1 MNKFIQKNK
10 FILVLLTIVICLSCA
25 YGLTVKLDPTVNAA
39 ATAKRSATD
48 YSWATMS
55 NTAAKYFGWTTS
67 PDGDHGKDVDMPN
80 YKTGFAGAFLGYL
93 NADDQESHYVIA
105 AIESDT
111 VKYSYSTLGSLDQYM
126 GNRDAWRDSA
136 KIYAGFGY
144 ALTSCGIDEPV
155 IVGQATDNKRN
166 IIGPVVLIIFLLCM
180 ALPEF
185 FKMVLTF
192 LSVANP
198 FKLFIGNDSVL
209 KSIVPSIATGSGF
222 IDSTTGTIY
231 GDQTHTSVSN
241 IASKM
246 GDALNSLSDMITGL
260 YNQLYSLSFFAV
272 IPIMIALALFSWLVL
287 RKKAGSV
294 FKNLAIRVVF
304 IGLGVPLLLAC
315 YTAAID
321 SVKDFM
327 IDTSLGTPISVVTS
341 TFCDYGNWALGV
353 SNDNSSYLRLP
364 EGVTLTV
371 NQNSQT
377 YTYDAA
383 KSTSDRRIVQLINGV
398 IDPNLYSSA
407 VLSATPGLDA
417 RDIASDDK
425 ALVRSTRGGSSS
437 ERVTAVINMLQR
449 YTKGE
454 YITAANFASKMN
466 KSFSKSSKY
475 YAILF
480 NQSNSWEDFSPNN
493 APDNKFPIADGED
506 EINIS
511 AADAKDFAEHR
522 LTTGSPFNAD
532 EEIHDDYGDLDYN
545 IKNIFWCGFG
555 PSDFT
560 INSRTGVGVYRG
572 SAKQNNGNNTQ
583 DWGHQTLCRMA
594 AYNLLSSTF
603 SDTVI
608 TVYSPADAS
617 TNQVQLAHYAVSVA
631 GQGYME
637 LAYVFDACAIM
648 CCLMVL
654 GYGYGFALL
663 FACFKGLIQIF
674 PKVLTGMIGSIR
686 GIAGTV
692 ALVAALIIE
701 ILGTCIMY
709 SLGSMFIGSVYDL
722 IETPLAIL
730 LSSIGDLPPQASAL
744 VTVVAS
750 AVIIIYLTKM
760 LLKYRTAVVKS
771 VSETATGFIN
781 KFMET
786 NVVAPNLES
795 GMSAGNLASIGLGMA
810 MVGASTPVG
819 NKLADRAGDL
829 TDKIANADADKVASA
844 AMSGTSLT
852 GAHGEKYASAA
863 DAEKAK
869 NEADMHESSTSLNA
883 DTGGHYSAGN
893 PNGSLADDSESAVK
907 TTDDVAADYVNDNG
921 EDFEKEIGY
930 SSGSSDDSAAN
941 HSKLAD
947 KRKAGTDSD
956 EDNSEEEFTGYSGK
970 VSHGDGS
977 AEEYENG
984 RLVAKWDSDGNKI
997 VDNSTQEITG
1007 TQTTDITSEEQGEAD
1022 SKSAGRGKSKNLVD
1036 NSSSDDDT
1044 STASAGSSASG
1055 GASGQSGNKLVMTD
1069 ANGNSQEVSI
1079 VNAKTGAAYTQADKD
1094 AGANY
1099 DVVDSSGKSIY
1110 GNLEGGM
1117 SANTIAMSNGQPT
1130 VMVAPGSGGT
1140 NSFGGGGMYTLSQ
1153 APAPAVEAPVPSGSA
1168 GSQNVTQNVNQTNV
1182 TNTTANTSN
1191 TTTEN
1196 TTQNMNTQQFANV
1209 SGGNAGSVQ
1218 TAPSQGQTTIV
1229 HDNAGST
1236 PVNVNVTGAG
1246 TSGPAS
1252 VNVNVPSSG
1261 GNAGGSAP
1269 VQSIMTEHVT
1279 HTVDHQTTES
1289 VIYGQGSQAG
1299 GSSQSNIYMTNNT
1312 TVNQDVSNN
1321 VQNNVNNQSNN
1332 TVNQSDNS
1340 SRGSLGYG
1348 SPKPSSHGGNGHRK

>member
-10 FILVLLTIVICLSCA
+10 FILILLTIVICLSCA
-25 YGLTVKLDPTVNAA
+25 YGLTAKLDPTVNAV

-55 NTAAKYFGWTTS
+55 SAAAQYFGWTTS
-67 PDGDHGKDVDMPN
+67 PDGDHGTGVHVPDS
-80 YKTGFAGAFLGYL
+80 KTGFAGAFLGYL
-93 NADDQESHYVIA
+93 SGGEKESHYVIA

-111 VKYSYSTLGSLDQYM
+111 VKYSYSTLNSLDQYM
-126 GNRDAWRDSA
+126 SDSENSLAWRDSA

-166 IIGPVVLIIFLLCM
+166 IIGPVVLIVFLLCM

-198 FKLFIGNDSVL
+198 FKLFIGSGSVL
-209 KSIVPSIATGSGF
+209 KSIVPTIAAGDGF
-222 IDSTTGTIY
+222 DARDTAM
-231 GDQTHTSVSN
+231 QTAMSN
-241 IASKM
+241 
-246 GDALNSLSDMITGL
+246 ALNTLSDAVTGL

-287 RKKAGSV
+287 RKQFGSV

-341 TFCDYGNWALGV
+341 TFCDYGNWALGA
-353 SNDNSSYLRLP
+353 SNDVQSYLRLP
-364 EGVTLTV
+364 QGVKLTV

-377 YTYDAA
+377 YTYDASR
-383 KSTSDRRIVQLINGV
+383 STSDRRIVQLINGV
-398 IDPNLYSSA
+398 ADYNLRSSA
-407 VLSATPGLDA
+407 LLSSSPGLDA
-417 RDIASDDK
+417 KDIANDDK
-425 ALVRSTRGGSSS
+425 ALVRSTRGSSS
-437 ERVTAVINMLQR
+437 STRVTAVINMLQR

-466 KSFSKSSKY
+466 KSFSANYEYYSK
-475 YAILF
+475 LF
-480 NQSNSWEDFSPNN
+480 NQSNSWDDFVPNH
-493 APDNKFPIADGED
+493 APDNKFSIADGERD
-506 EINIS
+506 VNIS
-511 AADAKDFAEHR
+511 ADDAKSFAENR
-522 LTTGSPFNAD
+522 LTTGDPFGNAT
-532 EEIHDDYGDLDYN
+532 LDV
-545 IKNIFWCGFG
+545 FRCGT
-555 PSDFT
+555 PYSDFSV
-560 INSRTGVGVYRG
+560 NTGDGVYIG
-572 SAKQNNGNNTQ
+572 STMADTGGGSRNWGNF
-583 DWGHQTLCRMA
+583 TLSKMA

-709 SLGSMFIGSVYDL
+709 SLGSMFIGGVYDL
-722 IETPLAIL
+722 IEIPLATL
-730 LSSIGDLPPQASAL
+730 LSSIADLPPQASAL

-795 GMSAGNLASIGLGMA
+795 NMSAGSLASIGLGMA
-810 MVGASTPVG
+810 MVGASTPAG
-819 NKLADRAGDL
+819 SKLADRASDL
-829 TDKIANADADKVASA
+829 TDKVANADADKVASA

-852 GAHGEKYASAA
+852 GVHGEKYASAA

-869 NEADMHESSTSLNA
+869 NEADMHESSSSLSA
-883 DTGGHYSAGN
+883 SDTGGHYSNGN
-893 PNGSLADDSESAVK
+893 PSGSGTLADESESAVK

-921 EDFEKEIGY
+921 ADFEKEIGY
-930 SSGSSDDSAAN
+930 SSDSEGASSN
-941 HSKLAD
+941 SKLAD
-947 KRKAGTDSD
+947 KNKAGDNANSDSD
-956 EDNSEEEFTGYSGK
+956 AEDEFQGYTGKTQSNGSVEEW
-970 VSHGDGS
+970 
-977 AEEYENG
+977 ENG
-984 RLVAKWDSDGNKI
+984 RLVAKWDPDGNKI

-1007 TQTTDITSEEQGEAD
+1007 TQTTDITSEKQGEAD
-1022 SKSAGRGKSKNLVD
+1022 NASSKNIAD
-1036 NSSSDDDT
+1036 NSSGSQTGSKFVITDSD
-1044 STASAGSSASG
+1044 GH
-1055 GASGQSGNKLVMTD
+1055 Q
-1069 ANGNSQEVSI
+1069 QEVSI

-1117 SANTIAMSNGQPT
+1117 SANTIGMSNGQPT

-1140 NSFGGGGMYTLSQ
+1140 NAYGGGGMYTVSQ
-1153 APAPAVEAPVPSGSA
+1153 APVPTVEAPAASGSA

-1191 TTTEN
+1191 MTTEN

-1218 TAPSQGQTTIV
+1218 SAPSQGQTTIV
-1229 HDNAGST
+1229 HDNAGSS
-1236 PVNVNVTGAG
+1236 PVNVNVAGAG
-1246 TSGPAS
+1246 VSGPAQ
-1252 VNVNVPSSG
+1252 VHVDFPGSG
-1261 GNAGGSAP
+1261 GSNAGGSAP
-1269 VQSIMTEHVT
+1269 VSSTVTEHVT
-1279 HTVDHQTTES
+1279 NTVTNQTTES
-1289 VIYGQGSQAG
+1289 VIYSQGGSQG
-1299 GSSQSNIYMTNNT
+1299 FSSGNQQNNTYVTSNT

-1321 VQNNVNNQSNN
+1321 VQNNVNNQSNT
-1332 TVNQSDNS
+1332 TVNSSDNS
-1340 SRGSLGYG
+1340 SGVSLGFGSLGSG
-1348 SPKPSSHGGNGHRK
+1348 SHGGNGHRK

>member
-1 MNKFIQKNK
+1 MNRFIQKNK
-10 FILVLLTIVICLSCA
+10 FILILLTIVICLSCA
-25 YGLTVKLDPTVNAA
+25 YGLTAKLDPTVNAV

-55 NTAAKYFGWTTS
+55 SAAAQYFGWTTS
-67 PDGDHGKDVDMPN
+67 PDGDHGTGVHVPDS
-80 YKTGFAGAFLGYL
+80 KTGFAGAFLGYL
-93 NADDQESHYVIA
+93 SGGEKESHYVIA

-111 VKYSYSTLGSLDQYM
+111 VKYSYSTLNSLDQYM
-126 GNRDAWRDSA
+126 SDSENSLAWRDSA

-166 IIGPVVLIIFLLCM
+166 IIGPVVLIVFLLCM

-198 FKLFIGNDSVL
+198 FKLFIGSGSVL
-209 KSIVPSIATGSGF
+209 ESIVPTIAAGNGF
-222 IDSTTGTIY
+222 DAQDTAM
-231 GDQTHTSVSN
+231 QTAMSN
-241 IASKM
+241 
-246 GDALNSLSDMITGL
+246 ALNTLSDAVTGL

-287 RKKAGSV
+287 RKQFGSV
-294 FKNLAIRVVF
+294 FKNLGIRIVF
-304 IGLGVPLLLAC
+304 IGFGVPLLLAC

-321 SVKDFM
+321 SVHDFM

-341 TFCDYGNWALGV
+341 TFCDYGNWALGA
-353 SNDNSSYLRLP
+353 SNDVQSYLRLP
-364 EGVTLTV
+364 QGVKLTV

-377 YTYDAA
+377 YTYDASR
-383 KSTSDRRIVQLINGV
+383 STSDRRIVQLINGV
-398 IDPNLYSSA
+398 ADHDLRSSA
-407 VLSATPGLDA
+407 LLSSSPGLDA
-417 RDIASDDK
+417 KDIANDDK
-425 ALVRSTRGGSSS
+425 ALVRSTRGSSS
-437 ERVTAVINMLQR
+437 STRVTAVINMLQR

-466 KSFSKSSKY
+466 KSFSTNYEYYSK
-475 YAILF
+475 LF
-480 NQSNSWEDFSPNN
+480 NQSNSWEDFVPNH
-493 APDNKFPIADGED
+493 APDNKFSIADGERD
-506 EINIS
+506 VNIS
-511 AADAKDFAEHR
+511 ADDAKSFAENR
-522 LTTGSPFNAD
+522 LTTGDPFGNAT
-532 EEIHDDYGDLDYN
+532 LDV
-545 IKNIFWCGFG
+545 FRCGT
-555 PSDFT
+555 PYSDFT
-560 INSRTGVGVYRG
+560 VNTGDGIYIGSTMADTGGGSR
-572 SAKQNNGNNTQ
+572 NWGNF
-583 DWGHQTLCRMA
+583 TLSKMA

-608 TVYSPADAS
+608 TVYSSADAS

-709 SLGSMFIGSVYDL
+709 SLGSMFIGGVYDL
-722 IETPLAIL
+722 IEIPLATL
-730 LSSIGDLPPQASAL
+730 LSSIADLPPQASAL

-771 VSETATGFIN
+771 VSETATSFIN

-795 GMSAGNLASIGLGMA
+795 NMSAGSLASIGLGMA
-810 MVGASTPVG
+810 MVGASTPAG
-819 NKLADRAGDL
+819 SKLADRASDL
-829 TDKIANADADKVASA
+829 TDKVANADADKVASA
-844 AMSGTSLT
+844 AMSGASLT

-869 NEADMHESSTSLNA
+869 NEADMHEASSSLSA
-883 DTGGHYSAGN
+883 SDTGGHYSNGN
-893 PNGSLADDSESAVK
+893 SSGALADGSESAVK

-921 EDFEKEIGY
+921 ADFEKEIGY
-930 SSGSSDDSAAN
+930 SSDSEGADN
-941 HSKLAD
+941 NSKLAD
-947 KRKAGTDSD
+947 KNKAGDNTDSD
-956 EDNSEEEFTGYSGK
+956 AEDEFRGYTGKTQSNGSVEEWEGSKSSKNIADNSSESQTGSK
-970 VSHGDGS
+970 FVIT
-977 AEEYENG
+977 
-984 RLVAKWDSDGNKI
+984 DSDGH
-997 VDNSTQEITG
+997 Q
-1007 TQTTDITSEEQGEAD
+1007 
-1022 SKSAGRGKSKNLVD
+1022 
-1036 NSSSDDDT
+1036 
-1044 STASAGSSASG
+1044 
-1055 GASGQSGNKLVMTD
+1055 
-1069 ANGNSQEVSI
+1069 QEVSI

-1094 AGANY
+1094 AGVNY

-1117 SANTIAMSNGQPT
+1117 SANTIGMSGGQPT

-1140 NSFGGGGMYTLSQ
+1140 NAYGGGGMYTVSQ
-1153 APAPAVEAPVPSGSA
+1153 APVPAVEAPAASGSA
-1168 GSQNVTQNVNQTNV
+1168 GTQNVTQNVNQTNV

-1191 TTTEN
+1191 MSTEN
-1196 TTQNMNTQQFANV
+1196 MTQNMNTQQVSNV
-1209 SGGNAGSVQ
+1209 SGGNTGS
-1218 TAPSQGQTTIV
+1218 SQGQTTIV
-1229 HDNAGST
+1229 HDNAGSS
-1236 PVNVNVTGAG
+1236 PVNVNVAGAG
-1246 TSGPAS
+1246 ASGPAQ
-1252 VNVNVPSSG
+1252 VHVDLPGSG
-1261 GNAGGSAP
+1261 GSNAGGLAP
-1269 VQSIMTEHVT
+1269 VSSTVTEHVT
-1279 HTVDHQTTES
+1279 NTVTNQTMES
-1289 VIYGQGSQAG
+1289 VIYSQGGQTGGSQSFPSG
-1299 GSSQSNIYMTNNT
+1299 NQQNNTYVTSNT

-1321 VQNNVNNQSNN
+1321 VHNNVNNQSNT
-1332 TVNQSDNS
+1332 TVNSSDNS
-1340 SRGSLGYG
+1340 SGVSLGSG
-1348 SPKPSSHGGNGHRK
+1348 SIRSGSHGGNGHRK

>member
-1 MNKFIQKNK
+1 MNRFIQKNK
-10 FILVLLTIVICLSCA
+10 FILILLTIVICLSCA
-25 YGLTVKLDPTVNAA
+25 YGLTAKLDPTVNAV

-55 NTAAKYFGWTTS
+55 SAAAQYFGWTTS
-67 PDGDHGKDVDMPN
+67 PDGDHGTGVHVPDS
-80 YKTGFAGAFLGYL
+80 KTGFAGAFLGYL
-93 NADDQESHYVIA
+93 SGGEKESHYVIA

-111 VKYSYSTLGSLDQYM
+111 VKYSYSTLNSLDQYM
-126 GNRDAWRDSA
+126 SDSENSLAWRDSA

-166 IIGPVVLIIFLLCM
+166 IIGPVVLIVFLLCM

-198 FKLFIGNDSVL
+198 FKLFIGSGSVL
-209 KSIVPSIATGSGF
+209 KSIVPTIAAGDGF
-222 IDSTTGTIY
+222 DARDTAM
-231 GDQTHTSVSN
+231 QTAMSN
-241 IASKM
+241 
-246 GDALNSLSDMITGL
+246 ALNTLSDAVTGL

-287 RKKAGSV
+287 RKQFGSV
-294 FKNLAIRVVF
+294 FKNLGIRIVF

-341 TFCDYGNWALGV
+341 TFCDYGNWALGA
-353 SNDNSSYLRLP
+353 SNDVQSYLRLP
-364 EGVTLTV
+364 QGVKLTV

-377 YTYDAA
+377 YTYDASR
-383 KSTSDRRIVQLINGV
+383 STSDRRIVQLINGV
-398 IDPNLYSSA
+398 ADYDLRSSA
-407 VLSATPGLDA
+407 LLSSSPGLDA
-417 RDIASDDK
+417 KDIANDDK
-425 ALVRSTRGGSSS
+425 ALVRSTRGSSS
-437 ERVTAVINMLQR
+437 STRVTAVINMLQR

-466 KSFSKSSKY
+466 KSFSTNYEYYSK
-475 YAILF
+475 LF
-480 NQSNSWEDFSPNN
+480 NQSNSWDDFVPNH
-493 APDNKFPIADGED
+493 APDNKFSIADGERD
-506 EINIS
+506 VNIS
-511 AADAKDFAEHR
+511 ADDAKNFAENR
-522 LTTGSPFNAD
+522 LTTGDPFGNAT
-532 EEIHDDYGDLDYN
+532 LN
-545 IKNIFWCGFG
+545 VFWCGT
-555 PSDFT
+555 PYSDFT
-560 INSRTGVGVYRG
+560 VNTGDGVYIG
-572 SAKQNNGNNTQ
+572 STMADTGGGSRNWGNF
-583 DWGHQTLCRMA
+583 TLSKMA
-594 AYNLLSSTF
+594 VYNLLSSTF

-709 SLGSMFIGSVYDL
+709 SLGSMFIGGVYDL
-722 IETPLAIL
+722 IEIPLATL
-730 LSSIGDLPPQASAL
+730 LSSIADLPPQASAL

-795 GMSAGNLASIGLGMA
+795 NMSAGSLASIGLGMA
-810 MVGASTPVG
+810 MVGASTPAG
-819 NKLADRAGDL
+819 SKLADRASDL
-829 TDKIANADADKVASA
+829 TDKVANADADKVASA
-844 AMSGTSLT
+844 AMSGASLT
-852 GAHGEKYASAA
+852 GAHGERYASAA

-869 NEADMHESSTSLNA
+869 NEADMHEASSSLSA
-883 DTGGHYSAGN
+883 SDTGGYYSNGN
-893 PNGSLADDSESAVK
+893 PSGALADDSESAVK

-921 EDFEKEIGY
+921 ADFEKEIGY
-930 SSGSSDDSAAN
+930 SADSEGAGSN
-941 HSKLAD
+941 SKLAD
-947 KRKAGTDSD
+947 KNKAGDNANSDSD
-956 EDNSEEEFTGYSGK
+956 TEDEFQGYTGKTQSN
-970 VSHGDGS
+970 GS
-977 AEEYENG
+977 VEEYENG
-984 RLVAKWDSDGNKI
+984 RLVAKWDPDGNKI

-1007 TQTTDITSEEQGEAD
+1007 TQTTDITSEKQGEAD
-1022 SKSAGRGKSKNLVD
+1022 GASSKNIAD
-1036 NSSSDDDT
+1036 NSSESQTGSKFVITDSD
-1044 STASAGSSASG
+1044 GH
-1055 GASGQSGNKLVMTD
+1055 Q
-1069 ANGNSQEVSI
+1069 QEVSI
-1079 VNAKTGAAYTQADKD
+1079 VNAKTGTAYTQADKD
-1094 AGANY
+1094 AGVNY

-1117 SANTIAMSNGQPT
+1117 SANTIGMSNGQPT

-1140 NSFGGGGMYTLSQ
+1140 NAYGGGGMYTVSQ
-1153 APAPAVEAPVPSGSA
+1153 APAPAVEAPAASGSA
-1168 GSQNVTQNVNQTNV
+1168 GTQNVTQNVNQTNV

-1191 TTTEN
+1191 MTTEN

-1209 SGGNAGSVQ
+1209 SGS
-1218 TAPSQGQTTIV
+1218 
-1229 HDNAGST
+1229 
-1236 PVNVNVTGAG
+1236 
-1246 TSGPAS
+1246 
-1252 VNVNVPSSG
+1252 
-1261 GNAGGSAP
+1261 NAGGSAP
-1269 VQSIMTEHVT
+1269 ASSTVTEHVT
-1279 HTVDHQTTES
+1279 
-1289 VIYGQGSQAG
+1289 
-1299 GSSQSNIYMTNNT
+1299 
-1312 TVNQDVSNN
+1312 
-1321 VQNNVNNQSNN
+1321 N
-1332 TVNQSDNS
+1332 TVTNQTMEDVLKIKS
-1340 SRGSLGYG
+1340 G
-1348 SPKPSSHGGNGHRK
+1348 KF

>member
-55 NTAAKYFGWTTS
+55 KAAAKYLGWTTS
-67 PDGDHGKDVDMPN
+67 PDGDHGKDVEVPD
-80 YKTGFAGAFLGYL
+80 YRTGFAGAFLGYL
-93 NADDQESHYVIA
+93 SSDDNESRYVIA

-111 VKYSYSTLGSLDQYM
+111 VKYSYSTLASLDQYM
-126 GNRDAWRDSA
+126 GNQDAWRDSA
-136 KIYAGFGY
+136 KVYAGFGY
-144 ALTSCGIDEPV
+144 ALTSCGVDEPV
-155 IVGQATDNKRN
+155 IIGQATDNKRN

-198 FKLFIGNDSVL
+198 FKLFIGPSSVL
-209 KSIVPSIATGSGF
+209 RSIVPSIDAGSGF
-222 IDSTTGTIY
+222 DNQSTAV
-231 GDQTHTSVSN
+231 QAAMSN
-241 IASKM
+241 
-246 GDALNSLSDMITGL
+246 ALNTLADTVTGL
-260 YNQLYSLSFFAV
+260 YNALYSLSFFAV
-272 IPIMIALALFSWLVL
+272 VPILIALALFSWLVL
-287 RKKAGSV
+287 RKKFGSV
-294 FKNLAIRVVF
+294 FKNLAIRIVF

-353 SNDNSSYLRLP
+353 SNDNSSYFRLP
-364 EGVTLTV
+364 DGVTLTV

-377 YTYDAA
+377 YTYDPA
-383 KSTSDRRIVQLINGV
+383 KSTSDRRVVQLINGV
-398 IDPNLYSSA
+398 IDHDLRSTAALSS
-407 VLSATPGLDA
+407 TPGLDA
-417 RDIASDDK
+417 NDIASDDK
-425 ALVRSTRGGSSS
+425 VLVRSVRGASSS

-466 KSFSKSSKY
+466 KSFSKSYKY

-480 NQSNSWEDFSPNN
+480 NQSSSWEDFVPNE

-511 AADAKDFAEHR
+511 ADDAKEFAKHR
-522 LTTGSPFNAD
+522 LTTGAPFTY
-532 EEIHDDYGDLDYN
+532 EENHDDNGNLLGGV
-545 IKNIFWCGFG
+545 KNIFSCSFS
-555 PSDFT
+555 PSNFT
-560 INSRTGVGVYRG
+560 MNGGTGIYRG
-572 SAKQNNGNNTQ
+572 STKPNDGNNTQ
-583 DWGHQTLCRMA
+583 DWGRQTLSRMA

-603 SDTVI
+603 SDTAI

-617 TNQVQLAHYAVSVA
+617 TNQVQIAHYAVSVA

-709 SLGSMFIGSVYDL
+709 SLGSMFIGGVYDL
-722 IETPLAIL
+722 IETPLAAL

-819 NKLADRAGDL
+819 SKLADRASDL
-829 TDKIANADADKVASA
+829 TDRVANADADKVASA

-852 GAHGEKYASAA
+852 GTHGEKYASAA

-869 NEADMHESSTSLNA
+869 SEADMHESSTSLNA
-883 DTGGHYSAGN
+883 DAGGHYSSGN
-893 PNGSLADDSESAVK
+893 PDGSLADDSESAVK
-907 TTDDVAADYVNDNG
+907 TTDDAAADYVNSNG

-930 SSGSSDDSAAN
+930 SSGSSDDSVAD

-947 KRKAGTDSD
+947 KNKAGTDSD
-956 EDNSEEEFTGYSGK
+956 TDDSEEEFTGYSGK
-970 VSHGDGS
+970 VSRADGS

-997 VDNSTQEITG
+997 LDNSTQEITG

-1022 SKSAGRGKSKNLVD
+1022 NKSAGNKSSKNMVD
-1036 NSSSDDDT
+1036 NSTSETNNDT
-1044 STASAGSSASG
+1044 SGAGQTGS
-1055 GASGQSGNKLVMTD
+1055 KFVMTD
-1069 ANGNSQEVSI
+1069 THGNSQEVSI

-1140 NSFGGGGMYTLSQ
+1140 NAFGGGGMYTLSQ
-1153 APAPAVEAPVPSGSA
+1153 APAPTAEAPAASGSA
-1168 GSQNVTQNVNQTNV
+1168 VSQNVTQNVNQTNV

-1191 TTTEN
+1191 TTTAN

-1209 SGGNAGSVQ
+1209 SGSNAGSMQ
-1218 TAPSQGQTTIV
+1218 TAS
-1229 HDNAGST
+1229 AGST
-1236 PVNVNVTGAG
+1236 PVNVNVTNTD

-1252 VNVNVPSSG
+1252 VNVNMSSSG
-1261 GNAGGSAP
+1261 NNNAGGSVPA
-1269 VQSIMTEHVT
+1269 QSTTTEHVT
-1279 HTVDHQTTES
+1279 NTVTNHTTES
-1289 VIYGQGSQAG
+1289 VIHDYGGQTGGSQSFPSG
-1299 GSSQSNIYMTNNT
+1299 NQQSNVYMTNNT

-1321 VQNNVNNQSNN
+1321 VQNNVNNQSSN

-1348 SPKPSSHGGNGHRK
+1348 SPKPSSHGGSGRRK

>member
-1 MNKFIQKNK
+1 MNRFIQKNK

-39 ATAKRSATD
+39 ATAKRTATD

-55 NTAAKYFGWTTS
+55 SAAAKYLGWATS
-67 PDGDHGKDVDMPN
+67 PKGDQGEGVNLPDS
-80 YKTGFAGAFLGYL
+80 KTGFAGAFLGYI
-93 NADDQESHYVIA
+93 NGNDSESQYVIA
-105 AIESDT
+105 AVESDT
-111 VKYSYSTLGSLDQYM
+111 VKYSYATLASLGEYMRNAPSTAS
-126 GNRDAWRDSA
+126 AWSDSA
-136 KIYAGFGY
+136 KVYAGFGY

-166 IIGPVVLIIFLLCM
+166 LIGPVVLIIFLLCI

-198 FKLFIGNDSVL
+198 FKLFIGSNSVL
-209 KSIVPSIATGSGF
+209 RSIVPTIAEGTGFVDSSGQAYRSSD
-222 IDSTTGTIY
+222 IGT
-231 GDQTHTSVSN
+231 
-241 IASKM
+241 AM
-246 GDALNSLSDMITGL
+246 GTALNSLSDMITGL

-287 RKKAGSV
+287 RKQFSSV

-304 IGLGVPLLLAC
+304 VGLGVPLLLAC

-321 SVKDFM
+321 SVNNFM

-341 TFCDYGNWALGV
+341 TFCDYGNWVLGV
-353 SNDNSSYLRLP
+353 DGDDASFLRLP
-364 EGVTLTV
+364 QGVTLTV

-383 KSTSDRRIVQLINGV
+383 HSTSDRRIVQLINGV
-398 IDPNLYSSA
+398 TDYNLRSSA
-407 VLSATPGLDA
+407 ALSSTPGLDA
-417 RDIASDDK
+417 NDIASDDK
-425 ALVRSTRGGSSS
+425 ALVRSTRGSSSS

-466 KSFSKSSKY
+466 KSFVKTANY
-475 YAILF
+475 YAVLF
-480 NQSNSWEDFSPNN
+480 NQSSKWEDFSPNN
-493 APDNKFPIADGED
+493 APDNKFPVADGTY

-511 AADAKDFAEHR
+511 AEDAKEFAENR
-522 LTTGSPFNAD
+522 LTTGDPFYSSY
-532 EEIHDDYGDLDYN
+532 EIVDNNGNPDYN
-545 IKNIFWCGFG
+545 IKNVFYNGFLA
-555 PSDFT
+555 SDFT
-560 INSRTGVGVYRG
+560 VNSGIGVYRG
-572 SAKQNNGNNTQ
+572 SAQDAPGPGEGPQN
-583 DWGHQTLCRMA
+583 WGRQTLCKMA

-603 SDTVI
+603 SDTVV

-617 TNQVQLAHYAVSVA
+617 TNQVQLAHYAVSIA

-637 LAYVFDACAIM
+637 FAYVFDACAIM

-722 IETPLAIL
+722 IETPLALL

-786 NVVAPNLES
+786 NVVTPNLES
-795 GMSAGNLASIGLGMA
+795 NMSAGSLASIGLGMA

-819 NKLADRAGDL
+819 SKLADRASDL
-829 TDKIANADADKVASA
+829 TDKVANADADKVASA

-863 DAEKAK
+863 DAEKAR
-869 NEADMHESSTSLNA
+869 NEADTHEASSSLSSS
-883 DTGGHYSAGN
+883 DTGGHYSNGN
-893 PNGSLADDSESAVK
+893 PSGTGTLADESESAVK

-921 EDFEKEIGY
+921 ADFEKEIGY
-930 SSGSSDDSAAN
+930 SSDSESADN
-941 HSKLAD
+941 NSKLAD
-947 KRKAGTDSD
+947 KKKAGD
-956 EDNSEEEFTGYSGK
+956 
-970 VSHGDGS
+970 DGS
-977 AEEYENG
+977 VEEYENG
-984 RLVAKWDSDGNKI
+984 RLVAKWDPDGNKI
-997 VDNSTQEITG
+997 VDNSVQEITG

-1022 SKSAGRGKSKNLVD
+1022 NKSANNKLSKNVAN
-1036 NSSSDDDT
+1036 NSTSETDDSSAHV
-1044 STASAGSSASG
+1044 TASAASG
-1055 GASGQSGNKLVMTD
+1055 GNQTGSKFVITD
-1069 ANGNSQEVSI
+1069 SDGRQQEVSI

-1094 AGANY
+1094 AGENY
-1099 DVVDSSGKSIY
+1099 NVVDSSGKSIY

-1117 SANTIAMSNGQPT
+1117 SANTIGMSNGQPT

-1140 NSFGGGGMYTLSQ
+1140 NAYGGGGMYTVSQ
-1153 APAPAVEAPVPSGSA
+1153 APAPTVEAPAVSSST

-1191 TTTEN
+1191 MTTEN
-1196 TTQNMNTQQFANV
+1196 TTQNVNSQQFANV

-1218 TAPSQGQTTIV
+1218 TSPSQGQTTVV
-1229 HDNAGST
+1229 HDNAGSS
-1236 PVNVNVTGAG
+1236 PVNVNVAAAGAN
-1246 TSGPAS
+1246 GPAQ
-1252 VNVNVPSSG
+1252 VHVDFPASG
-1261 GNAGGSAP
+1261 SGNAGGSAP
-1269 VQSIMTEHVT
+1269 VSSTVTEHVT
-1279 HTVDHQTTES
+1279 NTVTNQTTES
-1289 VIYGQGSQAG
+1289 VIYSQDGQTGGSQSFPSG
-1299 GSSQSNIYMTNNT
+1299 NQQNNTYVTNNT

-1340 SRGSLGYG
+1340 SRGSLGSG
-1348 SPKPSSHGGNGHRK
+1348 SIRSGSHTGAGHRK